1 MFLICSYY
9 FSQSELRCS
18 FKVCSYKKK
27 CIVIKTNHNNS
38 HKTYEKYK
46 PSHLSYRCLFLI
58 VHTEKQELAYKSRQN
73 LILAFWM
80 CLTYRKASK
89 IKFTELEKTTTKKNK
104 KNAEV
109 NTTKSN
115 YIYIANERL
124 LSLNYSLWIFFSSS
138 YGKFIYQDK
147 S

>member
-46 PSHLSYRCLFLI
+46 PSHLSYRCFFLI

-104 KNAEV
+104 KRRDKHDEIKLHLHREWTIVIFELFVMN
-109 NTTKSN
+109 
-115 YIYIANERL
+115 
-124 LSLNYSLWIFFSSS
+124 FFSSS